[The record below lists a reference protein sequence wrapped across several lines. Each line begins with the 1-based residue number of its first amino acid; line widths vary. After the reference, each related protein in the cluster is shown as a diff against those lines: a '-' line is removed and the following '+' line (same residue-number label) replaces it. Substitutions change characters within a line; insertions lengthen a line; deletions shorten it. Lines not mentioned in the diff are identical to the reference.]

1 MVTPLPWPRN
11 AVDQL
16 QPGTTRPL
24 NGRIRNITD
33 ISILRGWLFE
43 GRADLTIRQ
52 RALRRLIAHRGCAS
66 WISRKELVCKHFRSL
81 LAEWTYSRRIPI
93 VRYSWTADGLP
104 DSAGP
109 PFANAW
115 PDRLGADPALTKTE
129 GGVRCTA
136 LAWGDLRRGERP
148 PSGRMIGERQV
159 GGGSYRLTSGLRAG
173 PRPDDVNGRT
183 TRRSD
188 QEPALARWIGRLRP
202 CSG

>member
-16 QPGTTRPL
+16 QSGTTRPL
-24 NGRIRNITD
+24 NGRTRNITD

-43 GRADLTIRQ
+43 GEPTSRFRSEHCADSSLIEV
-52 RALRRLIAHRGCAS
+52 ALRGFVGKS
-66 WISRKELVCKHFRSL
+66 WCVDSFARYWRSG
-81 LAEWTYSRRIPI
+81 RIPI
-93 VRYSWTADGLP
+93 VRYFWTADGLP

-148 PSGRMIGERQV
+148 SGTDDRRATGQRQWRITPFRRGLPRWSATRVPTGER
-159 GGGSYRLTSGLRAG
+159 GS
-173 PRPDDVNGRT
+173 NG
-183 TRRSD
+183 
-188 QEPALARWIGRLRP
+188 GRLP
-202 CSG
+202 DSPT